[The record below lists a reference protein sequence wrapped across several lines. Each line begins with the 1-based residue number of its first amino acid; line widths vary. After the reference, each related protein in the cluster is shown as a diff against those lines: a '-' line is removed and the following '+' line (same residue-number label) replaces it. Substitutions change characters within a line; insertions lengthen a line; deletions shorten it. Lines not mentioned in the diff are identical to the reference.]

1 MSSRQLAEPI
11 APVDVDLT
19 ASTRRRS
26 GGLPDV
32 LAAELY
38 KLVRRPASWL
48 LLAVAL
54 VLSLTFT
61 YLVPYAGY
69 AEGTGTGTTG
79 GGPGSGPGSGEVG
92 AGGGGL
98 AALLPAELVGNS
110 IGGLPVFLGA
120 LMLILGVLTVGGEY
134 GWGTW
139 KTLFTQGPS
148 RLVGYVGKLVALS
161 AATLVAVL
169 AVFAAGAAASAVVAG
184 VEGQPTQ
191 WPPLAEL
198 TVGVGAGWLIATM
211 WACFGVLLAVLLRG
225 VALPV
230 GLGLVWL
237 LAVQNLLASLA
248 APLLDWVA
256 ELQKGLP
263 GPNAGSLV
271 AALGAGAET
280 PGVEQ
285 VVGGGQ
291 AALTVAGYLVGF
303 VLLAGAFLHRR
314 DIL

>member
-1 MSSRQLAEPI
+1 MAFRR
-11 APVDVDLT
+11 LT
-19 ASTRRRS
+19 
-26 GGLPDV
+26 DV
-32 LAAELY
+32 LAAELV
-38 KLVRRPASWL
+38 KLVRRPANWL

-69 AEGTGTGTTG
+69 LDGTDPAGGGTGNVPPT
-79 GGPGSGPGSGEVG
+79 GPGSGGVAEA
-92 AGGGGL
+92 AGDGL

-110 IGGLPVFLGA
+110 IGGLPIFLGA
-120 LMLILGVLTVGGEY
+120 IMLILGVLTVGGEY

-148 RLVGYVGKLVALS
+148 RLAGYAGKLGTLAV
-161 AATLVAVL
+161 ATLGTVL
-169 AVFAAGAAASAVVAG
+169 AIFVSGAAASGLVAG
-184 VEGQPTQ
+184 VEGQPVH
-191 WPPLAEL
+191 WPSPAEL
-198 TVGVGAGWLIATM
+198 AVGVGAGWLVAMM
-211 WACFGVLLAVLLRG
+211 WASFGALLAVLLRG

-256 ELQKGLP
+256 QVQKGLP

-271 AALGAGAET
+271 AALGAGPGT

-303 VLLAGAFLHRR
+303 ALLAGALLRRR

>member
-1 MSSRQLAEPI
+1 MAF
-11 APVDVDLT
+11 
-19 ASTRRRS
+19 RR
-26 GGLPDV
+26 LPDV
-32 LAAELY
+32 LAAELV
-38 KLVRRPASWL
+38 KLVRRPANWL

-69 AEGTGTGTTG
+69 VDGAEPAGPGP
-79 GGPGSGPGSGEVG
+79 GPGSGGPAEA
-92 AGGGGL
+92 AGDGL
-98 AALLPAELVGNS
+98 TGLLPAELVGNS
-110 IGGLPVFLGA
+110 IGGLPIFLGA
-120 LMLILGVLTVGGEY
+120 IMLILGVLTVGGEY

-139 KTLFTQGPS
+139 KTLFTQGPP
-148 RLVGYVGKLVALS
+148 RLAGYAGKLGTLAV
-161 AATLVAVL
+161 ATLVTVL
-169 AVFAAGAAASAVVAG
+169 AIFVLGAAASAGVAG
-184 VEGQPTQ
+184 IEGQPVH
-191 WPPLAEL
+191 WPSPGELA
-198 TVGVGAGWLIATM
+198 VGVGAGWLVAMM
-211 WACFGVLLAVLLRG
+211 WATFGVLLAVLLRG

-256 ELQKGLP
+256 QAQKGLP
-263 GPNAGSLV
+263 GPTAGSLV
-271 AALGAGAET
+271 AALGAGPGT

-303 VLLAGAFLHRR
+303 ALLAGAVLRRR

>member
-1 MSSRQLAEPI
+1 MSSRQLAEPV
-11 APVDVDLT
+11 ARVDLDPT
-19 ASTRRRS
+19 ASARRRS

-38 KLVRRPASWL
+38 KLVRRPANWL

-69 AEGTGTGTTG
+69 AEGTGTVG
-79 GGPGSGPGSGEVG
+79 GGPGSGPGSGQVG
-92 AGGGGL
+92 ADGGGL

-110 IGGLPVFLGA
+110 IGGLPIFLGA
-120 LMLILGVLTVGGEY
+120 IMLILGVLTVGGEY

-148 RLVGYVGKLVALS
+148 RLVGYAGKLVALS
-161 AATLVAVL
+161 VATLAAVL
-169 AVFAAGAAASAVVAG
+169 AVFAAGGAASAVIAG
-184 VEGQPTQ
+184 VEGQPMQ

-198 TVGVGAGWLIATM
+198 TVGVGAGWLVATM
-211 WACFGVLLAVLLRG
+211 WACFGALLAVLLRG

-271 AALGAGAET
+271 AALGAGADT

-303 VLLAGAFLHRR
+303 VLLSGAFLHRR